1 MQSWFECK
9 VRYEKMME
17 NGSPKRVTEPYLV
30 SAENFTDAEARITE
44 EMLPFVSQGEFVIA
58 DIKRAK
64 YAELFLTAEES
75 ADRFFK
81 CKVIFITL
89 DEKSGNEKK
98 TASQM
103 LVQAS
108 DLHDAV
114 RRLDEGMKNTLA
126 DYAIGA
132 VTETPLMDVYENL
145 YAEAG
150 EQPAASQESPIEAAQ

>member
-1 MQSWFECK
+1 MMQSWFECK

-17 NGSPKRVTEPYLV
+17 NGSAKRVTEPYLV
-30 SAENFTDAEARITE
+30 GAENFTDAEARITE
-44 EMLPFVSQGEFVIA
+44 EMLPFVSQGEFVIS

-75 ADRFFK
+75 ADRYFK

-108 DLHDAV
+108 TLEDAV
-114 RRLDEGMKNTLA
+114 NRLKEGMKNTLA
-126 DYAIGA
+126 DYTIGA
-132 VTETPLMDVYENL
+132 VTETPLMDVYESL
-145 YAEAG
+145 YAEAA
-150 EQPAASQESPIEAAQ
+150 QASAEESNPESAE